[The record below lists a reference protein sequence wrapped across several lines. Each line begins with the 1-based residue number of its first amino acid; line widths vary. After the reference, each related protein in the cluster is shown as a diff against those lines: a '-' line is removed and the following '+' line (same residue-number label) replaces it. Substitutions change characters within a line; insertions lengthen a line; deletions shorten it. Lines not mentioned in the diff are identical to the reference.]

1 MPRWVVRTLRWS
13 GLALGAVWLL
23 CVSVWLAHTFADAEG
38 KVDIEHA
45 ALDVADLVRESAL
58 APETVVDLL
67 DDWADT
73 LSIVQGPA
81 VPAPAPAADDVS
93 PYGDPAG
100 GGWLPLVN
108 PGYEVGYDDAERLP
122 RWAAYRAVPAR
133 EPLAERPSRFR
144 VDRRTQSQ
152 VRTEAFTRSGYDRG
166 HLAPN
171 RAVAAAAGTE
181 GQLATFLLSNVVP
194 QVHGLNSG
202 LWRDL
207 EHRIA
212 RRYVRRYGE
221 VWVACGPAFDTESAA
236 RRIGPPESPVRV
248 PDAFW
253 MVVAERTDAGAL
265 RVLAFLVPHREIWRD
280 PNPSAYL
287 VSVDEVERLTGL
299 DFFPTLPSRAQ
310 DALERAPAP
319 RAW

>member
-1 MPRWVVRTLRWS
+1 MPPWLARALRWS
-13 GLALGAVWLL
+13 AYALGAL
-23 CVSVWLAHTFADAEG
+23 WLALVTIWLSHVFADTKGKAE
-38 KVDIEHA
+38 IEHA
-45 ALDVADLVRESAL
+45 LLDVADLVRESDL
-58 APETVVDLL
+58 APRAVVDAL

-73 LSIVQGPA
+73 LPIVIGNPVR
-81 VPAPAPAADDVS
+81 VPAPAAEAPS
-93 PYGDPAG
+93 PFGDPAG
-100 GGWLPLVN
+100 GGWLALAN
-108 PGYEVGYDDAERLP
+108 PGFNVGYDESERLP
-122 RWAAYRAVPAR
+122 RWAAYRALPATH
-133 EPLAERPSRFR
+133 PQPDRPSRFR
-144 VDRRTQSQ
+144 VDRRTQAQ
-152 VRTEAFTRSGYDRG
+152 VRTEIYSRSGYDRG

-171 RAVAAAAGTE
+171 HILAVAHGPEAQQAS
-181 GQLATFLLSNVVP
+181 FLMSNVAP
-194 QVHGLNSG
+194 QLPGLNAG

-207 EHRIA
+207 EQRVAH
-212 RRYVRRYGE
+212 RYVRRYGE
-221 VWVACGPAFDTESAA
+221 VWVACGPAFDTEAAA

-299 DFFPTLPSRAQ
+299 DFFPALPAKAQ